1 MLHICNA
8 HAMMSLEVRLLTI
21 GERIR
26 ARRKQLSISADTLA
40 EYVGVSRATVFRWEN
55 GDIEKISAGTMNV
68 IAVVL
73 QTTSKYLMGFS
84 DDPEAKEEGVN
95 YSEDAPKTKEAK
107 IISHGIDSMPPKER
121 ERAVE
126 MFRLMFAKYA
136 DKYEGDD
143 NDDT

>member
-1 MLHICNA
+1 MT
-8 HAMMSLEVRLLTI
+8 V

-26 ARRKQLSISADTLA
+26 SRRKQLSISADTLA

-73 QTTSKYLMGFS
+73 QTTAKYLMGFS
-84 DDPEAKEEGVN
+84 DDPEEKEEGTN
-95 YSEDAPKTKEAK
+95 YSEDVPRTKEAK

-126 MFRLMFAKYA
+126 LFKLMFTKYA
-136 DKYEGDD
+136 DNYER
-143 NDDT
+143 NDDDET